1 VKPNKNEQ
9 NRRDYLKRKQDGGT
23 ITVDERGELKG
34 LQDAGKRRR
43 MVAVANASQA
53 AKMQGANVM
62 ARQIDKNTKFRF
74 KEFAERLRAIVGGE

>member
-1 VKPNKNEQ
+1 MKPNKNEQ
-9 NRRDYLKRKQDGGT
+9 NRRDYLKRKQDSGT
-23 ITVDERGELKG
+23 ITVDERSELKG

-62 ARQIDKNTKFRF
+62 ARQIDKNTKGRF
-74 KEFAERLRAIVGGE
+74 KEFAERLRAIVNGE